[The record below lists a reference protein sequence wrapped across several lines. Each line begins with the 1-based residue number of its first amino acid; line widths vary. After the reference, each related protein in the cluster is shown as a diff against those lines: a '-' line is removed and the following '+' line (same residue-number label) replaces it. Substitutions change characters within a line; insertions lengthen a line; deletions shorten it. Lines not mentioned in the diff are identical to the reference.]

1 MTGLEFVIAMEA
13 PESNFFAI
21 RKQFRRGRRLPK
33 FDLGERPD
41 AGDGKVE
48 DIRVEGVFFVVG
60 ENIYPAPRVGS
71 VLESRQLAVVTHLRN
86 ALRKARELTRWT
98 PGMGHY
104 YMPPPTNV
112 SGPGGG
118 ISSQAEKTLP
128 PSQVTTQ
135 PPSRIPT
142 PSQSQSQASGGNNP
156 ATHSQS
162 TTASSRMIIPSKED
176 WTEIGNMRSSVFLS
190 LKHASEYMDSPP
202 PQPPAPLPAS
212 QMSSLG
218 SSAKKAESSNSSI
231 VEGKSMSAPGA
242 SGAVV
247 GAAGGKG
254 GATVSIVGPVP
265 PGAGAGAGQM
275 GVGQGRDGV
284 PKIKRRK
291 SKAAGI
297 SPT

>member
-41 AGDGKVE
+41 AADGKVE
-48 DIRVEGVFFVVG
+48 DVRVEGVFFVVG

-71 VLESRQLAVVTHLRN
+71 VLESRQLAVVSHLRN
-86 ALRKARELTRWT
+86 ALRKARELARWT

-104 YMPPPTNV
+104 YIPPPTTV
-112 SGPGGG
+112 AGPGGG
-118 ISSQAEKTLP
+118 GSSQAEKTLP

-142 PSQSQSQASGGNNP
+142 PSQSQSTSNNNP
-156 ATHSQS
+156 TTQSQS
-162 TTASSRMIIPSKED
+162 TATTVSTRSTLLSRED
-176 WTEIGNMRSSVFLS
+176 WNELGNMWSSVLLS
-190 LKHASEYMDSPP
+190 LKHGSEYMDSPP
-202 PQPPAPLPAS
+202 PPPPAPLPAS
-212 QMSSLG
+212 QMSSFAG
-218 SSAKKAESSNSSI
+218 SAKKTESVNSSI
-231 VEGKSMSAPGA
+231 VEGKSMGIPGA
-242 SGAVV
+242 SGQVM

-254 GATVSIVGPVP
+254 GAGVPVMGQVP
-265 PGAGAGAGQM
+265 PGLGAGQ
-275 GVGQGRDGV
+275 GQGREGA

-291 SKAAGI
+291 SKAAGL

>member
-41 AGDGKVE
+41 AADGKVE
-48 DIRVEGVFFVVG
+48 DVRVEGVFFVVG

-71 VLESRQLAVVTHLRN
+71 VLESRQLAVVSHLRN

-104 YMPPPTNV
+104 YMPPPTTV
-112 SGPGGG
+112 AGPGGAS
-118 ISSQAEKTLP
+118 SSQAEKTLP

-142 PSQSQSQASGGNNP
+142 PSQSQSAGTQ
-156 ATHSQS
+156 SQS
-162 TTASSRMIIPSKED
+162 TTATANSRLTLPSKED
-176 WTEIGNMRSSVFLS
+176 WDEIGSMRSSVLLS
-190 LKHASEYMDSPP
+190 LKHGSEYMDSPP
-202 PQPPAPLPAS
+202 PPPPVPLPAS
-212 QMSSLG
+212 QMSSFASSGKKTESVG
-218 SSAKKAESSNSSI
+218 SSMV
-231 VEGKSMSAPGA
+231 VEGKSTPSA
-242 SGAVV
+242 SGSVV

-254 GATVSIVGPVP
+254 GAGVPIVGQVP
-265 PGAGAGAGQM
+265 LGTGAGQ
-275 GVGQGRDGV
+275 VGQGQGV